1 MAFETTKREVS
12 ELYAFARLLADG
24 SVPMGSVTAEVKSS
38 DNTSVD
44 TPCRRVLWIDRI
56 EHDGPRRYKL
66 SQDKEEVHILTAT
79 KERNGR
85 ISVHPDQESRVVP
98 CALFDA
104 LANALLQLLKS
115 GNSQDIEV
123 SDEIEEV
130 LDELKI
136 YDLEANTDDRTDF
149 TVTFD
154 APHCQPEGLVVR
166 SRLGSMNP
174 LLDGGRAANLKFEQ
188 SGIKFAT
195 PTVNK
200 VNALPEAPD
209 EGCQRMLMIERVG
222 GVLKYADVADKVF
235 RCNLGMIDLHFG
247 RLLAE
252 MVRLMH
258 LEEVT
263 RISQLVERMEE
274 MNPLKI
280 KDELITKHGFYR
292 YKMRQFLLAAAL
304 GLRPAKIY
312 TGKPGAIGGMLLVQ
326 GDGSVWL
333 YDTSDTETFAEF
345 LYQNSRLLKGDVEK
359 DKYGFL
365 ERENGTYYFKL
376 NVKIGLLKR

>member
-1 MAFETTKREVS
+1 
-12 ELYAFARLLADG
+12 
-24 SVPMGSVTAEVKSS
+24 
-38 DNTSVD
+38 
-44 TPCRRVLWIDRI
+44 
-56 EHDGPRRYKL
+56 
-66 SQDKEEVHILTAT
+66 
-79 KERNGR
+79 
-85 ISVHPDQESRVVP
+85 
-98 CALFDA
+98 
-104 LANALLQLLKS
+104 
-115 GNSQDIEV
+115 
-123 SDEIEEV
+123 
-130 LDELKI
+130 
-136 YDLEANTDDRTDF
+136 
-149 TVTFD
+149 
-154 APHCQPEGLVVR
+154 
-166 SRLGSMNP
+166 
-174 LLDGGRAANLKFEQ
+174 
-188 SGIKFAT
+188 
-195 PTVNK
+195 
-200 VNALPEAPD
+200 
-209 EGCQRMLMIERVG
+209 MLMIERLG

>member
-154 APHCQPEGLVVR
+154 APHGQPEGLVVR

-200 VNALPEAPD
+200 VNALPKAPD
-209 EGCQRMLMIERVG
+209 EVCQRMLMIERLG

-292 YKMRQFLLAAAL
+292 YKMRQFLLAVAL